1 VIDRAGRFVRPAT
14 LHTPDDRRQHMSNE
28 VHTQIT
34 AEELAHSF
42 EDAAPVAD
50 LSDYAL
56 EDWLTLI
63 VFWLMTGC
71 VFLQFFTR
79 YVMNDSYAWTEEIA
93 INCLVGVVF
102 LGSIMCVR
110 VSRHI
115 QVDVLYHYL
124 PAGVARILSNFVD
137 VVRIGFFVYAVWLM
151 WRYVEIVAEER
162 MVTVDLPRNIVF
174 YGVLFGFVLMLLR
187 SVQVFIRNIRR
198 GYSVLERPEE
208 FQKIED

>member
-1 VIDRAGRFVRPAT
+1 
-14 LHTPDDRRQHMSNE
+14 MSNE